1 MKRSYKFRLRKP
13 PTSPQH
19 TRLSECLESHRS
31 LYNAAL
37 EERRESWEWWKQ
49 RRDSLNPPPRPKVNY
64 GTQSAQLKEIRALC
78 PEDARWS
85 FSSQQAT
92 LRRLNRAFVAFFKR
106 CKKGVEEPGYPRFKA
121 AHRFD
126 SVEWPKD
133 GDGCRWKPEARGVY
147 LRGIGDVKVD
157 MHRRM
162 QGVVKTIRVKGD
174 GRRWYVVFS
183 CDQVPA
189 KPLPAVDRPVGI
201 DVGVTTFLATSDGAF
216 IENPRSGKVGA
227 NPLADANR
235 VLSRKKRGSN
245 NRTAARGVVANRHRK
260 IANRR
265 RDFHHKVARH
275 LVTYHDIICIEDLQI
290 VNMTA
295 STSGTVEEPG
305 TNVAQKAGLNRSI
318 LDAGWGQFRSILTG
332 KAEEAGRRLIAV
344 DPRYTSQT
352 CLRCRHVQ
360 GGNRVGTVF
369 RCLACGF
376 EAHAD
381 TVGACNVL
389 GAGLALLVAPEV
401 RQ

>member
-1 MKRSYKFRLRKP
+1 MKRSYKFRLR

-189 KPLPAVDRPVGI
+189 KPLPAVDRPVGV
-201 DVGVTTFLATSDGAF
+201 DVGVTTFVATSDGAF

-275 LVTYHDIICIEDLQI
+275 LVTYHDIICIPR
-290 VNMTA
+290 A
-295 STSGTVEEPG
+295 APWR
-305 TNVAQKAGLNRSI
+305 NRE
-318 LDAGWGQFRSILTG
+318 LM
-332 KAEEAGRRLIAV
+332 
-344 DPRYTSQT
+344 
-352 CLRCRHVQ
+352 LRK
-360 GGNRVGTVF
+360 
-369 RCLACGF
+369 
-376 EAHAD
+376 
-381 TVGACNVL
+381 
-389 GAGLALLVAPEV
+389 
-401 RQ
+401 RQD